1 MLLYWMKGLSSRTK
15 GRPGL
20 ITTRTEEKQGTKT
33 YPLQSA
39 LCSGY
44 LHMVQSKKASQS
56 SRLARRRKL
65 HIVRFVPM
73 EQSSLIPLLL
83 LFKMEAA
90 LPF

>member
-1 MLLYWMKGLSSRTK
+1 
-15 GRPGL
+15 
-20 ITTRTEEKQGTKT
+20 
-33 YPLQSA
+33 
-39 LCSGY
+39 
-44 LHMVQSKKASQS
+44 MVQSKKASQS